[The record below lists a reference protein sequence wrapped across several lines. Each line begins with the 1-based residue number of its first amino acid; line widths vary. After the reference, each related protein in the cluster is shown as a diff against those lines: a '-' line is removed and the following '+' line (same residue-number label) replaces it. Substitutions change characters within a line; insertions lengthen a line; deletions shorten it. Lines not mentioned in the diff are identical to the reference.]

1 MKSLLLP
8 VGSWLR
14 AVGLALLPLASAWA
28 GSVQVEV
35 RDAAADKPLDQAV
48 VYLELN
54 PEVRGAEVTQTWVRV
69 P

>member
-35 RDAAADKPLDQAV
+35 RDAAADKPWIRRWFIWSPPRRAA
-48 VYLELN
+48 
-54 PEVRGAEVTQTWVRV
+54 R
-69 P
+69 